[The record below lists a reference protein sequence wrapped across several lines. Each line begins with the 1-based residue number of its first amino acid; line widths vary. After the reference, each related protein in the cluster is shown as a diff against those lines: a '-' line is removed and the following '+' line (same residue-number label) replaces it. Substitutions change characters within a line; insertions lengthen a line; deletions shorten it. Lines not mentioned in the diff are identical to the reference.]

1 VNPEAPPRGGSRAL
15 RHGRHFQCD
24 CPAGANY
31 RELSKGL
38 EHFQAGQT
46 GLLRMTWDNGDR
58 TVLGNPNPG
67 GITMG
72 WNLQH
77 TAQDEL
83 FAAIE
88 GTAFHTR
95 VILDRMSEYG
105 APSQRVINGGG
116 VPQSNPVLNQVYAN
130 VLGRPVLVP
139 SSKVTRVG
147 SAIFAFLAAKTF
159 RTMEEAQQQ
168 IWPAQTKFSPHPDE
182 NRVYAEFY
190 PIYRRIYF
198 DLGKTGRDSHFGDVL
213 PKLIQIA
220 RTKS

>member
-1 VNPEAPPRGGSRAL
+1 LG
-15 RHGRHFQCD
+15 
-24 CPAGANY
+24 
-31 RELSKGL
+31 
-38 EHFQAGQT
+38 
-46 GLLRMTWDNGDR
+46 NGER
-58 TVLGNPNPG
+58 TVLVNPNPG

-72 WNLQH
+72 WNLHH

-83 FAAIE
+83 LAAIE
-88 GTAFHTR
+88 GTAFHR

-116 VPQSNPVLNQVYAN
+116 APQNNPVLNRVYAN

-139 SSKVTRVG
+139 TSKVTGAG
-147 SAIFAFLAAKTF
+147 SAIFAFLSAKTL

-168 IWPAQTKFSPHPDE
+168 ICPADTKFSPHPDE
-182 NRVYAEFY
+182 NRVYDELY

-198 DLGKTGRDSHFGDVL
+198 DLGKTGRDGHFGNVL
-213 PKLIQIA
+213 PKLIQMA